1 MSTVSNPSA
10 PLRILLVGTIP
21 GARPA
26 TCDPALD
33 VANTPAAALTRYER
47 ERSDEARAGL
57 VLLPGASPVLFE
69 VRPLTARSWAWVQEA
84 TGEMRAQRAFLAS
97 CHRYTDAAGHE
108 HTAKVEAIGKVS
120 LAGDEWLDAIFD
132 RFGAAAVREVAQ
144 VAMDRA
150 EAGPAALAPFAL
162 PRGLSL
168 PR

>member
-1 MSTVSNPSA
+1 MTNPSQ
-10 PLRILLVGTIP
+10 PLRVILVGTIP

-33 VANTPAAALTRYER
+33 LAATTPAALTRYER

-57 VLLPGASPVLFE
+57 VMLAGMTPVLFE

-97 CHRYTDAAGHE
+97 CHRYTDADGHE
-108 HTAKVEAIGKVS
+108 HAAKVEQIGKVS

-132 RFGAAAVREVAQ
+132 TFGAAAVREVAQ

-150 EAGPAALAPFAL
+150 EAGPGALATFAL
-162 PRGLSL
+162 PRGLTL

>member
-1 MSTVSNPSA
+1 M
-10 PLRILLVGTIP
+10 
-21 GARPA
+21 
-26 TCDPALD
+26 
-33 VANTPAAALTRYER
+33 
-47 ERSDEARAGL
+47 
-57 VLLPGASPVLFE
+57 LPGATPVLFE

-97 CHRYTDAAGHE
+97 CHRYTDADGHE
-108 HTAKVEAIGKVS
+108 HAAKVEQIGKVS
-120 LAGDEWLDAIFD
+120 LAGDEWLDEVFE

>member
-1 MSTVSNPSA
+1 MNPST
-10 PLRILLVGTIP
+10 PLRVLLVGTIP

-33 VANTPAAALTRYER
+33 VAATPAAALTRYER
-47 ERSDEARAGL
+47 ERSDDARAAL
-57 VLLPGASPVLFE
+57 VMLPGASPVLFE

-84 TGEMRAQRAFLAS
+84 TGEMRAQRAFLAA
-97 CHRYTDAAGHE
+97 CHRYVDSDGHE
-108 HTAKVEAIGKVS
+108 HATKVEQIGKVS
-120 LAGDEWLDAIFD
+120 LASDEWLDEVFE

-150 EAGPAALAPFAL
+150 EAGPVALAPFAL
-162 PRGLSL
+162 PRGLML

>member
-1 MSTVSNPSA
+1 MNPST
-10 PLRILLVGTIP
+10 PLRVILVGTIP

-33 VANTPAAALTRYER
+33 IAATPAALTRYER
-47 ERSDEARAGL
+47 ERSDEARAAL
-57 VLLPGASPVLFE
+57 VMRPGMSPALFE
-69 VRPLTARSWAWVQEA
+69 VRPLGARAWAWVQEA
-84 TGEMRAQRAFLAS
+84 TGEMRAQRAFLAA
-97 CHRYTDAAGHE
+97 CHRYTDADGHE
-108 HTAKVEAIGKVS
+108 HAAKVEAVGKVS
-120 LAGDEWLDAIFD
+120 LAGDEWLDEVFE

-162 PRGLSL
+162 PRGLML